1 MRPRPGQATTTM
13 TEGEV
18 LELQRM
24 AWVIK
29 GLAREVN
36 GVAQRMRASTDELRA
51 LREDLG
57 IQPPRPFLQLVG
69 ENDD

>member
-1 MRPRPGQATTTM
+1 M
-13 TEGEV
+13 TEDEV

-36 GVAQRMRASTDELRA
+36 GVPQRMRASTDELRA
-51 LREDLG
+51 LREDLAH
-57 IQPPRPFLQLVG
+57 PVARPQLRLV
-69 ENDD
+69 DDD

>member
-1 MRPRPGQATTTM
+1 M

-57 IQPPRPFLQLVG
+57 IQPPRPLLQIVDK
-69 ENDD
+69 EDD

>member
-1 MRPRPGQATTTM
+1 M
-13 TEGEV
+13 TEDEV

-51 LREDLG
+51 LREDLVH
-57 IQPPRPFLQLVG
+57 PVTRPQLRLV
-69 ENDD
+69 DDD